1 MKKIFIV
8 VSVLL
13 VLSNKLFAQNLFAQ
27 SNASKIADTQKK
39 IEKSAFTQYPVP
51 ITSNFLERKL
61 IYDWTKRWNEPDIVC
76 YTYIFIGSTCI
87 GYFITH
93 GKPVSTQSYLLP
105 EHLAIGIGNSDLD
118 SKRETPDVDGTYGKN
133 NPGYRFFLA
142 NGTAVECSGTMV
154 SCVYSDAPL
163 SLSAVEIKSVKSK

>member
-1 MKKIFIV
+1 MKKIFII

-13 VLSNKLFAQNLFAQ
+13 VLSNELFAQ
-27 SNASKIADTQKK
+27 SIRLASNNGSQIGDVQEK

-105 EHLAIGIGNSDLD
+105 EHLAYTYSD
-118 SKRETPDVDGTYGKN
+118 SRRETPDVDGTYGKN

-163 SLSAVEIKSVKSK
+163 SLSAVEIKSIKNK

>member
-1 MKKIFIV
+1 MKKIFII

-13 VLSNKLFAQNLFAQ
+13 VLSNEFFAQ
-27 SNASKIADTQKK
+27 SIRLSGDNASQIADVQEK

-105 EHLAIGIGNSDLD
+105 EHLANSYTE
-118 SKRETPDVDGTYGKN
+118 SRRETPDVDGTYGTN

-163 SLSAVEIKSVKSK
+163 SLSAVEIKLIKNK